1 VTEPQWKPVIYL
13 PVNLTVRLD
22 APALKSDNP
31 RQWCEQKAAELLGQ
45 GVEGKSAGGKQVS
58 RLARCLEDYADYF
71 RSKNLPATAAL
82 FFYPDFTHLPP
93 RAEAQIYLVG
103 EDPAAGPMTLSR
115 AREIYGPDERSFGE
129 TEMTET
135 EVPAGPALRVHRFRK
150 LEPAKRRSPI
160 TEELAWVICPP
171 DSTQAVMM
179 ITTWRESAFTK
190 VATTIADDMAENF
203 RIEPPGQA
211 QDQ

>member
-1 VTEPQWKPVIYL
+1 MTELEWKPVIYL
-13 PVNLTVRLD
+13 PVNLTVRMD
-22 APALKSDNP
+22 APVLKGDSP
-31 RQWCEQKAAELLGQ
+31 RQWCEQKAAEVLGP
-45 GVEGKSAGGKQVS
+45 GANGKLVS
-58 RLARCLEDYADYF
+58 KLARCLEDYADYF
-71 RSKNLPATAAL
+71 RSKNLPTTAAL

-103 EDPAAGPMTLSR
+103 EDPVTGPMTLAR

-135 EVPAGPALRVHRFRK
+135 EVPAGPALRVHRFRQ
-150 LEPAKRRSPI
+150 ENPGKRRSPI

-179 ITTWRESAFTK
+179 ITTWRESAFSK
-190 VATTIADDMAENF
+190 PATTIADDMAENF
-203 RIEPPGQA
+203 RIESPGHP
-211 QDQ
+211 